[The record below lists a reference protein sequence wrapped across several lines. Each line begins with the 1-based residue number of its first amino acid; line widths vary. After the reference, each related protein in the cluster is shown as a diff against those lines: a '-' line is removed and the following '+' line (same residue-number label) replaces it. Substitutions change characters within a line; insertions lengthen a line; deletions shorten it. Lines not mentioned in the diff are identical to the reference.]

1 MFDHTHGFLRIFQD
15 QDTQKVDKPIKVV
28 RVDHIPSKKIEAIL
42 AHPQMTKKAYPYLV
56 VQAAGRV
63 SLIRTSG
70 IWNACTTQSSK
81 ESVAT
86 APRLDFVGPKDRAL
100 LTLHSNSMK
109 GRRSSQATELHVFG
123 CREVTSGG
131 KQAWTL
137 WHNSITINSAIA
149 PHAQQPAK

>member
-1 MFDHTHGFLRIFQD
+1 M
-15 QDTQKVDKPIKVV
+15 KVV
-28 RVDHIPSKKIEAIL
+28 KVDHIPSKKIEAIL

-70 IWNACTTQSSK
+70 IWTACTTHHGSK
-81 ESVAT
+81 DTAT
-86 APRLDFVGPKDRAL
+86 TTVPRLDFVGPKERAL

-131 KQAWTL
+131 KQLWTL

-149 PHAQQPAK
+149 PAQQPVK